1 MPSSPS
7 RHVHREPRKPATHGA
22 ASTVKGRENAEQ
34 RGPGTAPKGTKHPA
48 QLKPDAACRPARTLR
63 GPPTRAAP
71 PQRHGRR
78 RMAAARPAAAAQER
92 RRAPDDTLRRQLP
105 REPYPSTLP
114 PCAHVP
120 SDRHAQPSAKP
131 ADGSQLAPPPQP
143 ARGAAAPSS
152 LPSPIRCGPDQKHY
166 SGIAPS
172 SERIAS
178 GCTKQA
184 QSHLQLYGILTEI
197 THCSRRILQ
206 TAQIGHRRRARIH
219 LPVSLFVNNAGILV
233 NAKRPV
239 R

>member
-1 MPSSPS
+1 MAERHTRDQENEQCDAEGGAERHQASSPAQTRRCLPS
-7 RHVHREPRKPATHGA
+7 RTHSPRPSDARSA
-22 ASTVKGRENAEQ
+22 A
-34 RGPGTAPKGTKHPA
+34 
-48 QLKPDAACRPARTLR
+48 
-63 GPPTRAAP
+63 AAP
-71 PQRHGRR
+71 WAPPYGRGK
-78 RMAAARPAAAAQER
+78 PAAAAQECRRER

-114 PCAHVP
+114 PCARVP

-166 SGIAPS
+166 PGIAPS

-206 TAQIGHRRRARIH
+206 TSQIGHRRRARPI
-219 LPVSLFVNNAGILV
+219 LLFMSCQKVPGSCITTGYNLS
-233 NAKRPV
+233 P
-239 R
+239 

>member
-1 MPSSPS
+1 MPPEAG
-7 RHVHREPRKPATHGA
+7 VPKA
-22 ASTVKGRENAEQ
+22 
-34 RGPGTAPKGTKHPA
+34 APKGTKHPA
-48 QLKPDAACRPARTLR
+48 QLKPAAACRPARTLR
-63 GPPTRAAP
+63 GPSTRAAP

-78 RMAAARPAAAAQER
+78 RMAAARPAATARER

-114 PCAHVP
+114 PCARVP

-206 TAQIGHRRRARIH
+206 TTQIGHCRRATSRSTRVGMCIE
-219 LPVSLFVNNAGILV
+219 PVVSVHCTQYRVLV
-233 NAKRPV
+233 LQVLYPDRNTVGDCSASCLLR
-239 R
+239 